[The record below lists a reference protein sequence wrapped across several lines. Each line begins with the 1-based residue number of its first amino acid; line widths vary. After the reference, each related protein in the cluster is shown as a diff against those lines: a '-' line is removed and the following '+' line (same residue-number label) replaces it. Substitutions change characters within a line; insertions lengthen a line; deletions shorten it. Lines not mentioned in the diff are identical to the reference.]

1 MKYPAFILL
10 LLTLTS
16 CEQAKP
22 VEIET
27 PVEEE
32 YESGVVYDAH
42 VKNVISGDFN
52 GDGKAD
58 EIIETLISTVT
69 NKSIDALPQLEYD
82 SLVAIIYK
90 RQPVLSL
97 RSKDKDI
104 PELIV
109 TKNTSFGLFYAK
121 NEGDLDND
129 GADEISV
136 VIDWADWSQVNSCV
150 VYSLKKNKWIVYAKF
165 DVREWQVSQN
175 SNFNG
180 FILKNKKG
188 IYEVSTFDSEINEV
202 VKPLKEVLVTA
213 SNNL

>member
-90 RQPVLSL
+90 SQPVLSL

>member
-32 YESGVVYDAH
+32 YESGVVYDAL

-58 EIIETLISTVT
+58 EIIETLISTVN

>member
-32 YESGVVYDAH
+32 YESGVVYDAL